1 MLRELELGLA
11 DALGSRLPAPL
22 QGAVDAAPA
31 RQEARIVVTVRA
43 AEAVDDELLSRR
55 PERVPGATD
64 PRRVLRL
71 RCEPALEVRLPSGG
85 TRADQMLA
93 IDRALYL
100 LGDPALLDGRA
111 LLPEEPDADPGFLVQ
126 RMRLV
131 RVEAPG
137 LVVLSAEGSFWP
149 VGQAGA
155 AGVAIRDLRLRQSL
169 LPLQLQP
176 AAPRLT
182 AGGGPVP
189 LTVLFGHAGTLQ
201 IEVGAEVPQ
210 VQPFGDVL
218 FSLVDAGG
226 RPGAG
231 ELAGGDAGAGGARRV
246 AVAAGQ
252 AAVQYT
258 PPAAPATD
266 FLLAHLADA
275 EGEPGQRLGRLRLV
289 VRSA

>member
-11 DALGSRLPAPL
+11 DTLGGRLPAPL

-31 RQEARIVVTVRA
+31 RPQARIVVTVRA
-43 AEAVDDELLSRR
+43 AEAIDDELLSRR
-55 PERVPGATD
+55 PERVPGAAD

-71 RCEPALEVRLPSGG
+71 RCEPALEIRLPPGG
-85 TRADQMLA
+85 SRADQMAA
-93 IDRALYL
+93 IDRTLYL

-111 LLPEEPDADPGFLVQ
+111 LLPEDPDADPGFLIQ
-126 RMRLV
+126 RLRLA
-131 RVEAPG
+131 RVDAPG
-137 LVVLSAEGSFWP
+137 LVLLSAEGYFWP
-149 VGQAGA
+149 VGEAGV
-155 AGVAIRDLRLRQSL
+155 AGVAISALRLRQSL
-169 LPLQLQP
+169 LPLRLQP
-176 AAPRLT
+176 EVPRLV
-182 AGGGPVP
+182 AGGVPVP

-201 IEVGAEVPQ
+201 IDAGAGGPAA
-210 VQPFGDVL
+210 QPFGDVL

-246 AVAAGQ
+246 AVADGQ

-275 EGEPGQRLGRLRLV
+275 AGAPVQRLGRLRLQV
-289 VRSA
+289 WSA